1 MILLI
6 IFIATT
12 IIVFI
17 EQKRY
22 QDAGYSAS
30 PILMAAGVALL
41 WIAIFPYYILKV
53 KRPLRESVVEDGGQP
68 QEVISE
74 KVSWIIY
81 AIGIAL
87 FLIDLLVNRPFG

>member
-1 MILLI
+1 MILYI

-12 IIVFI
+12 IIVFL

-30 PILMAAGVALL
+30 PVLMAAGVLLL

-53 KRPLRESVVEDGGQP
+53 KRPLRESVLEDGGQP
-68 QEVISE
+68 QEVVSE
-74 KVSWIIY
+74 AVSWILY
-81 AIGIAL
+81 VVGVAL
-87 FLIDLLVNRPFG
+87 VVAGFFPF